1 MDFGRSATHFS
12 RASFRPSA
20 FAAEIGYECFFEYSC
35 ACQISSTI
43 WIRLRSQFEVFDSN
57 TPDIGLSSGRS
68 ILSSVLDRKTGLS
81 HPIGCFEN
89 NKE

>member
-1 MDFGRSATHFS
+1 MLLRVLVRLPDFEHHLDTSPIAN
-12 RASFRPSA
+12 A
-20 FAAEIGYECFFEYSC
+20 
-35 ACQISSTI
+35 
-43 WIRLRSQFEVFDSN
+43 QFEVFDSN